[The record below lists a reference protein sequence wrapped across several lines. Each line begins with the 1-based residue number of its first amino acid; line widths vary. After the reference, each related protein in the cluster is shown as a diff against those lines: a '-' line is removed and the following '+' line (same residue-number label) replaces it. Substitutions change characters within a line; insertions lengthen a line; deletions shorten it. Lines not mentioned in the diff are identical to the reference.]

1 MTLLTIPELS
11 TRTVVIN
18 DPDLRMCYQLTVPAR
33 SEEDAWRFLS
43 QVGSGGMAGNGMHN
57 MYLGSALPTI
67 RNQYYKA
74 LEGVEAEIRAR
85 QAKLGSKLNDP
96 RELRQFVEWASSE
109 RTRIAR
115 LFRIPAGPGGMLGGE
130 IRDWR
135 QYGAGGR
142 SMDNLLARAEAK
154 NGLTGEAALRKIL
167 GSVDKPNPAAT
178 ESILRGA
185 RYLRSAGAVVFVA
198 GAGWTAYN
206 IASAPAEE
214 RPELMRREGSALA
227 GGFVASNVAIG
238 ICFLLGMTGVGL
250 IAVGLVA
257 GVAGAMAGERIYYAS
272 QHSGVVQQMKA
283 GQTVSIQQFATHPR

>member
-1 MTLLTIPELS
+1 
-11 TRTVVIN
+11 
-18 DPDLRMCYQLTVPAR
+18 
-33 SEEDAWRFLS
+33 
-43 QVGSGGMAGNGMHN
+43 MHN

-74 LEGVEAEIRAR
+74 LEGVETEIRAR
-85 QAKLGSKLNDP
+85 QAKLGSKPNGP

-142 SMDNLLARAEAK
+142 SMDNLLTRAEAK
-154 NGLTGEAALRKIL
+154 NGLTGDAALRKIL